1 MHCRS
6 CGKELSEQAVACTSC
21 GVPPRAGKNFCQNC
35 GAGTNAAAVFCV
47 SCGAGL
53 AEEQTK
59 SKLAAGLLGIFVGGF
74 GVHRFYLGYVGMGIA
89 QLAVT
94 IATCGIGAIW
104 GFIEGILILTDV
116 INKDAKG
123 RPLKE

>member
-1 MHCRS
+1 M
-6 CGKELSEQAVACTSC
+6 
-21 GVPPRAGKNFCQNC
+21 PPRAGKNFCQNC

-59 SKLAAGLLGIFVGGF
+59 SKLAARLLGIFVGGF
-74 GVHRFYLGYVGMGIA
+74 VVHRFYLGYVGMGIA
-89 QLAVT
+89 QVAVT

>member
-89 QLAVT
+89 QVAVT

>member
-47 SCGAGL
+47 SWGAGL

-74 GVHRFYLGYVGMGIA
+74 
-89 QLAVT
+89 
-94 IATCGIGAIW
+94 
-104 GFIEGILILTDV
+104 
-116 INKDAKG
+116 
-123 RPLKE
+123 